1 MNPLILLS
9 LSYDVMKSQ
18 YENMII
24 VSVLRWRATTTPTTT
39 ATTTAHPKQGAG
51 QRAGPGPGRLT
62 GVRSTQCE

>member
-1 MNPLILLS
+1 MNNIRIYRS
-9 LSYDVMKSQ
+9 ASHT
-18 YENMII
+18 NMII
-24 VSVLRWRATTTPTTT
+24 DQRLHVSARRWRATTTPTTT

>member
-24 VSVLRWRATTTPTTT
+24 VSARRWRATTTPTTT
-39 ATTTAHPKQGAG
+39 ARPKQGAG

>member
-24 VSVLRWRATTTPTTT
+24 VSARRWRAITTPTTT